1 MRNAAYLAIPVLAVA
16 AVTTVII
23 QNKRAPAARILP
35 KGAHSYLFPR
45 KVPDS
50 LALLPPPPAANS
62 DAMNRDIVAR
72 DAALKLKGTPRYRL
86 AASDANR
93 DDRNAMQAFDCALGV
108 DIDPERM
115 PTLVRLLASM
125 RIDVR
130 SSAYKAKARYNRPMP
145 YVANHGT
152 TCLPEAEQLDA
163 GSYPSAGAA
172 LGWAYAHILARLNP
186 ARQQLIVQ
194 RGQSFG
200 DSRLVCDAS
209 WESDVEAGRKV
220 GDEVVKRLLADP
232 AFEADL
238 ANARKEVAT
247 ALRTGSMPSTRCQDE
262 ATTLAVR

>member
-1 MRNAAYLAIPVLAVA
+1 MRNAAYMAIPVFVIAAVA
-16 AVTTVII
+16 TVII
-23 QNKRAPAARILP
+23 ENKRAPAARILP
-35 KGAHSYLFPR
+35 KGAHSYLFPG

-50 LALLPPPPAANS
+50 LALLPPPPTVNS
-62 DAMNRDIVAR
+62 DAMKRDIAAR
-72 DAALKLKGTPRYRL
+72 DAALKLRGTPRYRL
-86 AASDANR
+86 AAADANR
-93 DDRNAMQAFDCALGV
+93 QDRTAMQAFDCALGV
-108 DIDPERM
+108 YIGPEQT

-172 LGWAYAHILARLNP
+172 LGWAYALVLARLNP
-186 ARQQLIVQ
+186 ARQELILQ
-194 RGQSFG
+194 RGRSFG
-200 DSRLVCDAS
+200 NSRLVCDAS

-220 GDEVVKRLLADP
+220 GEEVVKRLLADR

-238 ANARKEVAT
+238 AEARKEVAT
-247 ALRTGSMPSTRCQDE
+247 ALSAGSMPSTRCQDE
-262 ATTLAVR
+262 ATTLAMR